1 LIVMTRAKHLI
12 LAVLAVLAVALPAS
26 AEAKSKAYCR
36 EWASEVADRHASGG
50 DIVAGALIG
59 AIGGALLGGA
69 IDGRDGAGAGALI
82 GGASGAVLTGATA
95 DDRWESVYRRAYAEC
110 RAS

>member
-12 LAVLAVLAVALPAS
+12 LPVLVVLAAGLPAP

-36 EWASEVADRHASGG
+36 EWASDVADRHANGG

-69 IDGRDGAGAGALI
+69 IDGHDGVGKGALI
-82 GGASGAVLTGATA
+82 GGAGGAVLTGATA
-95 DDRWESVYRRAYAEC
+95 NDRWESVYRLAYAEC

>member
-1 LIVMTRAKHLI
+1 MFA
-12 LAVLAVLAVALPAS
+12 AAAPMP

-36 EWASEVADRHASGG
+36 EWASEVADRHANGG
-50 DIVAGALIG
+50 DVVAGAVIG

-69 IDGRDGAGAGALI
+69 IDGGDGAGKGALI
-82 GGASGAVLTGATA
+82 GGAGGAVLTGATA
-95 DDRWESVYRRAYAEC
+95 SDRWERIYRRAYAEC

>member
-1 LIVMTRAKHLI
+1 MTRHISLFLPA
-12 LAVLAVLAVALPAS
+12 LAVLAAAVPDA

-36 EWASEVADRHASGG
+36 DWASEVADRHANGG
-50 DIVAGALIG
+50 DIVAGAVIG

-82 GGASGAVLTGATA
+82 GGAGGAVLTGATA
-95 DDRWESVYRRAYAEC
+95 DDRWDSIYRRAYAEC

>member
-1 LIVMTRAKHLI
+1 MTRTRTLFLPLI
-12 LAVLAVLAVALPAS
+12 ALLAAALPAP
-26 AEAKSKAYCR
+26 AEAKSKAFCR
-36 EWASEVADRHASGG
+36 EWASEVADRHAGGG
-50 DIVAGALIG
+50 DVVAGALIG

-82 GGASGAVLTGATA
+82 GGAGGAVLTGATM

>member
-1 LIVMTRAKHLI
+1 MTRAISLFLPA
-12 LAVLAVLAVALPAS
+12 LAVLAAAIPAP
-26 AEAKSKAYCR
+26 AEAKSKAFCR
-36 EWASEVADRHASGG
+36 DWASEVADRHVSDG
-50 DIVAGALIG
+50 DVFAGAVLG

-82 GGASGAVLTGATA
+82 GGAGGAVLTGATS
-95 DDRWESVYRRAYAEC
+95 DDRWESIYRRAYAEC

>member
-1 LIVMTRAKHLI
+1 MTRPKHLI
-12 LAVLAVLAVALPAS
+12 LPLLAVLAGAVSAP

-36 EWASEVADRHASGG
+36 EWASEVADRHVSDG
-50 DIVAGALIG
+50 DIFAGAVIG

-82 GGASGAVLTGATA
+82 GGAGGAVLTGATA
-95 DDRWESVYRRAYAEC
+95 DDRWDSIYRRAYAEC